1 MGLKEK
7 LPRIFKRKKNVHITE
22 FQKDSIQKKFE
33 DFINTT
39 SNLEDKEIALK
50 KKYAWHYFHSESYE
64 TAMYYSCLQVPERYR
79 SSEKIQDVKALSY
92 FKAKLID
99 FIKAFEVIM
108 DNDFQRNIARQRT
121 EMENFKVQLQT
132 IMKLIPDSIVKVTQ
146 DFDKEE
152 IEETTKNYVDRLQE
166 EEMGFVCPGL
176 TKAECE
182 KRLSG
187 FTIVTQFCL
196 FLYLLRVCLQDLLPL
211 LPH

>member
-39 SNLEDKEIALK
+39 SNLEDKAIALK

-187 FTIVTQFCL
+187 FTIVTQFCM

>member
-1 MGLKEK
+1 MGLKK
-7 LPRIFKRKKNVHITE
+7 KFQRIFKRQGNEHVTE
-22 FQKDSIQKKFE
+22 FNKDSIQKKFE

-39 SNLEDKEIALK
+39 SNLEDKAISLK
-50 KKYAWHYFHSESYE
+50 KKYVSHYFHSESYE
-64 TAMYYSCLQVPERYR
+64 TPLYFTSLQVPQRYR
-79 SSEKIQDVKALSY
+79 SGEKIQDVKALSY
-92 FKAKLID
+92 FKARLTD
-99 FIKAFEVIM
+99 FIKAFEVTL
-108 DNDFQRNIARQRT
+108 DNDFERNIARQRT
-121 EMENFKVQLQT
+121 EMENFRLLLQT
-132 IMKLIPDSIVKVTQ
+132 LMKLVPDSIVKVAQ

-182 KRLSG
+182 KRLMG
-187 FTIVTQFCL
+187 FAIVAQFCL

>member
-7 LPRIFKRKKNVHITE
+7 LTRIFKRKKNEHITE

-33 DFINTT
+33 DFIDTT
-39 SNLEDKEIALK
+39 SNLEDKAIALK
-50 KKYAWHYFHSESYE
+50 KKYARHYFHSESYE

-187 FTIVTQFCL
+187 FTIVTQFCM

>member
-7 LPRIFKRKKNVHITE
+7 LTRIFKRKKNEHITE

-33 DFINTT
+33 DFIDTT
-39 SNLEDKEIALK
+39 SNLEDKAIALK
-50 KKYAWHYFHSESYE
+50 KKYARHYFHSESYE

-108 DNDFQRNIARQRT
+108 DNDFQRNIAQQRT

-187 FTIVTQFCL
+187 FTIVTQFCM

>member
-39 SNLEDKEIALK
+39 SNLEDKAIALK

-108 DNDFQRNIARQRT
+108 DNDFQRNIAQQRT

>member
-39 SNLEDKEIALK
+39 SNLEDKAIALK

-108 DNDFQRNIARQRT
+108 DNDFQRNIAQQRT

-187 FTIVTQFCL
+187 FTIVSQFCL

>member
-1 MGLKEK
+1 MRLKEK

-39 SNLEDKEIALK
+39 SNLEDKAIALK

-187 FTIVTQFCL
+187 FTIVTQFCM

>member
-7 LPRIFKRKKNVHITE
+7 LPRIFKRKKNEHITE

-39 SNLEDKEIALK
+39 SNLEDKAIALK

-108 DNDFQRNIARQRT
+108 DNDFQRNIAQQRT

-152 IEETTKNYVDRLQE
+152 IEETTKNYLDRLQE